1 MQRACFQQIHSTAKN
16 HIGVDGQRKA
26 KLAQSTTFLWDKQYT
41 SKSKSNIQIYWIIIS
56 NNTSSCWPAKYNIHE
71 IVQSDIHPSLPNPE
85 RCTYTLQASY
95 TNRIRNIYRSMLLN
109 ATPVNGVMGSE
120 GLCYSPDRRGR
131 RFQRFQKLIIHM
143 GL

>member
-1 MQRACFQQIHSTAKN
+1 MNNISAC
-16 HIGVDGQRKA
+16 R
-26 KLAQSTTFLWDKQYT
+26 
-41 SKSKSNIQIYWIIIS
+41 
-56 NNTSSCWPAKYNIHE
+56 PAKYNIHE
-71 IVQSDIHPSLPNPE
+71 LVQSDIHPSLPNPE
-85 RCTYTLQASY
+85 MGTYTLQASY
-95 TNRIRNIYRSMLLN
+95 TNRIQNIYRSMLLN